1 MIAYINLLTCVS
13 DISWFQLLSCEV
25 HYILIISL
33 GFGLLVPLKQLTE
46 KKKTTLRKFDY
57 ENNPLE
63 AALKKSHVQKYFKLF
78 KDLLLWLLSNM

>member
-1 MIAYINLLTCVS
+1 MIAYINLLTYVS

-63 AALKKSHVQKYFKLF
+63 AALKNHMCRSTLNYLKICYFG
-78 KDLLLWLLSNM
+78 S

>member
-1 MIAYINLLTCVS
+1 MIAYINLLTYVS

-33 GFGLLVPLKQLTE
+33 GFGPLVPLKQLTE
-46 KKKTTLRKFDY
+46 EKKTFRRFDY

>member
-1 MIAYINLLTCVS
+1 MIAYINLLTYVS

-33 GFGLLVPLKQLTE
+33 GFGLLVTLKQLTE
-46 KKKTTLRKFDY
+46 EKTTFRRFDY

-63 AALKKSHVQKYFKLF
+63 AALKKSHVRKYFKLF

>member
-1 MIAYINLLTCVS
+1 MIAYINLLTYVS

-33 GFGLLVPLKQLTE
+33 GFGLLVTLKQLTE
-46 KKKTTLRKFDY
+46 EKTTFRRFDY